1 MAEHVSQPSSLVY
14 RAACELAAYRLRDA
28 LEDKPFIEYDDSL
41 ESVMLRCLPQE
52 VASITVASA
61 VDGSQATLYKKTF
74 VWDLD
79 KALPGVRTAS
89 RSYQDHNSKKSK
101 DNKIN

>member
-79 KALPGVRTAS
+79 KAPKTFPWLKRCGLEPGW
-89 RSYQDHNSKKSK
+89 
-101 DNKIN
+101 